1 MSKSS
6 RASVIPPPRTKQ
18 SWDSV
23 VRTGIAG
30 GTAGCIAKTVVAPLD
45 RVKILFQTSNP
56 NFQKYSGTWSG
67 AFRAIRDI
75 NQSNGLAGLFQ
86 GHSATLLRV
95 FPYAAIKFLAYD
107 QVHYALMPTRADET
121 NLKRF
126 FAGAFSGTL
135 SVLFTYPLELVRVR
149 MAYQTQV
156 SSQHAFVD
164 AVRAI
169 YREGNGH
176 PTPSVVHTSVHASG
190 NASSPTAMAT
200 MTKSSPLFTTF
211 PISKFYRGFT
221 VTLIGMVPYAG
232 TSFLAWGAL
241 RAALLPHPSPTSS
254 APPKHRPVADLSIG
268 AVSGAIAQTVSYP
281 FEVIRRR
288 LQMGGLLRPRGFVG
302 WGETVRSIWLK
313 QGWRGFYV
321 GLSIGYVKVVPMTA
335 VSFMCWETGKRLLG
349 V

>member
-6 RASVIPPPRTKQ
+6 RTSIIPPPRTKD
-18 SWDSV
+18 SWDNII
-23 VRTGIAG
+23 RTGIAG
-30 GTAGCIAKTVVAPLD
+30 GTAGCIAKTAVAPLD

-56 NFQKYSGTWSG
+56 NFQKYSGTWTG

-75 NQSNGLAGLFQ
+75 NQANGLAGLFQ

-107 QVHYALMPTRADET
+107 RVHYALMPTRADET

-135 SVLFTYPLELVRVR
+135 SVFLTYPLELIRVR
-149 MAYQTQV
+149 MAYQTQ
-156 SSQHAFVD
+156 SSSRHAFVD

-169 YREGNGH
+169 YTEGKGN
-176 PTPSVVHTSVHASG
+176 PSPSVVHTSVD
-190 NASSPTAMAT
+190 ASSPSAVAAVRA
-200 MTKSSPLFTTF
+200 SPLFTTF
-211 PISKFYRGFT
+211 PISKFYRGFS
-221 VTLIGMVPYAG
+221 VTLIGMIPYAG

-241 RAALLPHPSPTSS
+241 RAALLPPPPSSPSS
-254 APPKHRPVADLSIG
+254 TAPKHRPIADLSIG

-281 FEVIRRR
+281 FEVVRRR
-288 LQMGGLLRPRGFVG
+288 LQVGGLIRPRGFVG

-335 VSFMCWETGKRLLG
+335 ISFMCWEAGKRLLG